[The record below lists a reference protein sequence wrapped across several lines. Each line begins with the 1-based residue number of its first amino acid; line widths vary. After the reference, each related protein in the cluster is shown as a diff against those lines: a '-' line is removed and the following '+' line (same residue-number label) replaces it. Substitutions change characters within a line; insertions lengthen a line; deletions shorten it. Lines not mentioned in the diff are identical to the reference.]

1 MVFRAATISEG
12 WGDSVRSIIRTC
24 REYDFPEPQMENS
37 GIDFN
42 VTIYRPGFGG
52 MSVPSSQSGDIRR
65 NILSSIESD
74 PGITVSDLSSLLGIP
89 QRTVER
95 YIIPET

>member
-1 MVFRAATISEG
+1 
-12 WGDSVRSIIRTC
+12 
-24 REYDFPEPQMENS
+24 MENS
-37 GIDFN
+37 GIDFT

-52 MSVPSSQSGDIRR
+52 MSVPSSQSDDIRR

-74 PGITVSDLSSLLGIP
+74 PGITVSDLSNLLGIP

-95 YIIPET
+95 EISSLKREGTIHRTGSSRNGRWLVRRVS